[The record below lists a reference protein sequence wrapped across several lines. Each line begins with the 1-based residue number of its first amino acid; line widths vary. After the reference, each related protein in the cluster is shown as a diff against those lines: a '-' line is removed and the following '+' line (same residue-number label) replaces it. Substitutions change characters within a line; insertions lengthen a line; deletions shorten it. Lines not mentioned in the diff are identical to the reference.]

1 MIKPHKDL
9 AQPVDSD
16 IIWHYY
22 SLPQFLYLL
31 ENSCLHFTR
40 ADKFEDK
47 WEVLITEKDAKYFHI
62 NPENIAQVREREA
75 KRTFINCWT
84 IARHELAL
92 MWKSYS
98 SVKDGIVIRSTVGNL
113 KNCYSGHD
121 TIYIAP
127 VQYIDETT
135 DSSQP
140 AGRTLNALWFSVTK
154 RNVFIQENELRLVY
168 HSQSDLDGYELP
180 IDCKTLIQGIG
191 IAPNAEP
198 WFISLIKKLLHK
210 YDIEEHMVSIS
221 EL

>member
-1 MIKPHKDL
+1 M
-9 AQPVDSD
+9 DSD

-31 ENSCLHFTR
+31 ETNRLHFTR
-40 ADKFEDK
+40 ADRFEDK
-47 WEVLITEKDAKYFHI
+47 WEILITEKDAEYFHI
-62 NPENIAQVREREA
+62 PKENIAQVRERDA
-75 KRTFINCWT
+75 KRIFINCWT
-84 IARHELAL
+84 IAKHELAL

-98 SVKDGIVIRSTVGNL
+98 SVKDGIVIKSTVGNL
-113 KNCYSGHD
+113 KNCYSGTD

-140 AGRTLNALWFSVTK
+140 AGAILNTLWFSVTK

-168 HSQSDLDGYELP
+168 ESQSDLDEYELP
-180 IDCKTLIQGIG
+180 IDYKILIQGIC

-198 WFISLIKKLLHK
+198 WFIGLIKKLLQK
-210 YDIEEHMVSIS
+210 YGIDKNMVSIS

>member
-1 MIKPHKDL
+1 MIEYHKDL
-9 AQPVDSD
+9 LRPVDSD

-22 SLPQFLYLL
+22 SLSQFLYLL
-31 ENSCLHFTR
+31 ETNRLHFTR
-40 ADKFEDK
+40 ADRFEDR
-47 WEVLITEKDAKYFHI
+47 WEVLITEKDAEYFHI
-62 NPENIAQVREREA
+62 PPEDIAQVRERDA
-75 KRTFINCWT
+75 KRIFINCWT
-84 IARHELAL
+84 IAKHELAL

-98 SVKDGIVIRSTVGNL
+98 SVKNGIAIKSTVANL
-113 KNCYSGHD
+113 RNCYSGTD

-140 AGRTLNALWFSVTK
+140 AGAILNTLWFSITK

-168 HSQSDLDGYELP
+168 QSQSDLDEYELP
-180 IDCKTLIQGIG
+180 IDYKRLIQGIY

-198 WFISLIKKLLHK
+198 WFIGLIKKLLQK
-210 YDIEEHMVSIS
+210 YGINNSMVSIS

>member
-1 MIKPHKDL
+1 MIECHKDL
-9 AQPVDSD
+9 LLPVDSD

-31 ENSCLHFTR
+31 ETNRLHFTR
-40 ADKFEDK
+40 ADRFEDK
-47 WEVLITEKDAKYFHI
+47 WEILIKEKDAEYFHI
-62 NPENIAQVREREA
+62 PKKHITDIREREA
-75 KRTFINCWT
+75 KRIFINCWT

-98 SVKDGIVIRSTVGNL
+98 SVKDGIVIKSTVANL
-113 KNCYSGHD
+113 KNCYSGTD

-127 VQYIDETT
+127 VQYIDEAT

-140 AGRTLNALWFSVTK
+140 PGAKLNTLWFSVTK

-168 HSQSDLDGYELP
+168 ESQSDLDEYELP
-180 IDCKTLIQGIG
+180 IDNTRLIQGIC
-191 IAPNAEP
+191 IAPNAES
-198 WFISLIKKLLHK
+198 WFIDLIKRLLQK
-210 YDIEEHMVSIS
+210 YGIDKNMVSIS

>member
-1 MIKPHKDL
+1 M
-9 AQPVDSD
+9 DSD

-31 ENSCLHFTR
+31 ENNCLHFTR
-40 ADKFEDK
+40 ADRFEDK
-47 WEVLITEKDAKYFHI
+47 WEVLITEKDAEYFHI
-62 NPENIAQVREREA
+62 KPENIAQVREREA
-75 KRTFINCWT
+75 KRIFINCWT

-98 SVKDGIVIRSTVGNL
+98 SVKDGIAIRSTVGNL
-113 KNCYSGHD
+113 KNCYSGND

-135 DSSQP
+135 KSSQP
-140 AGRTLNALWFSVTK
+140 AGSILNALWFSVTK

-168 HSQSDLDGYELP
+168 QSISELDEYEIP
-180 IDCKTLIQGIG
+180 IDYKKLIQGIN

-198 WFISLIKKLLHK
+198 WFIDLIKKLLQK
-210 YDIEEHMVSIS
+210 YGIDKNLISVS
-221 EL
+221 ELNRKIQSTDRVC